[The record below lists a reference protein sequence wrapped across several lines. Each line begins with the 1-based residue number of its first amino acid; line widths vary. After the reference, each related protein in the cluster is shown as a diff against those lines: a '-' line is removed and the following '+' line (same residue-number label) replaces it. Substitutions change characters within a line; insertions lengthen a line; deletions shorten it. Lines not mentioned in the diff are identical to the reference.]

1 MQLPS
6 LVNTRTGSISPLC
19 DDKLMGIG
27 QNQRA
32 SLDVPVPMVRGF
44 PSRARLVRCSEGRQ
58 HSSPL
63 PVLSLGK

>member
-6 LVNTRTGSISPLC
+6 LVNTRTGSIS

-27 QNQRA
+27 RNQRA
-32 SLDVPVPMVRGF
+32 SLDVPVPVVQGF
-44 PSRARLVRCSEGRQ
+44 PSRAKLGRCSEGGP

>member
-32 SLDVPVPMVRGF
+32 SLDVPAPVVRGF
-44 PSRARLVRCSEGRQ
+44 TSSAMADVQRVGHTPFPSQ
-58 HSSPL
+58 Y
-63 PVLSLGK
+63 